1 MENFVEIYKN
11 AISSDDCKIIIDDIN
26 SCCLLP
32 GTMGGVV
39 NPEMKDS
46 LVSPRYFTD
55 HSPASLIIA
64 NSLESCKEEY
74 IKKHP
79 QLNRIHKW
87 DVNDAY
93 NLQKYNPG
101 QGYHI
106 SHCENAG
113 GSSLMR
119 VLSWMIYLNTVNSG
133 GTTSFD
139 NYNIQTT
146 AVEGSLLIWPAF
158 WTHFHHGVVSPTET
172 KYIATGWCSYSD
184 PTLESMLFA
193 LDNKKSG

>member
-11 AISSDDCKIIIDDIN
+11 AISSDECKIIIGDIN

-32 GTMGGVV
+32 GTMGGVI

-79 QLNRIHKW
+79 QLNRIPKW

-119 VLSWMIYLNTVNSG
+119 VLAWMIYLNTVNSG

-193 LDNKKSG
+193 LDNKKSE